1 MEPLTR
7 WTFKLVLHESLPSL
21 KTKRRKGGYR
31 SRRRYLREAA
41 SPAPG
46 SHEEPYGLDFD
57 ALMSSHPLGSDRGM
71 RKFRELIES
80 GDSQLIFLD
89 RLGPLDKTFVQS
101 LEGIEKTIV
110 DAKLPALGRWRS
122 GVLQPL
128 REVTMLQ
135 GLGPVDPTEVSPNAA
150 QVAFGSRMV
159 AANVNELATDL
170 SSQVSSV
177 SGQEPSAEAVT
188 VKARTMSDEVQRIAV
203 SQAEAAE
210 KDTTE
215 NDVAN
220 ATSDYLAVVSDC
232 QTVSDQVKEI
242 AVRLAEPRRIG
253 WETIRHL
260 IESIKDRI
268 GKLLTTLKSLIDKD
282 AAALWRA
289 ITDFAEAVKDGA
301 EDKIHSFLK
310 NLSDRLRGFAA
321 RLIGLIF
328 SFAVWVQGIAERKNF
343 NLKQLEVQLP
353 TLQSELVNVG
363 PLPLPIPK
371 LTTPVI
377 TITFEPRSSTL

>member
-1 MEPLTR
+1 
-7 WTFKLVLHESLPSL
+7 
-21 KTKRRKGGYR
+21 
-31 SRRRYLREAA
+31 
-41 SPAPG
+41 
-46 SHEEPYGLDFD
+46 
-57 ALMSSHPLGSDRGM
+57 
-71 RKFRELIES
+71 
-80 GDSQLIFLD
+80 
-89 RLGPLDKTFVQS
+89 
-101 LEGIEKTIV
+101 
-110 DAKLPALGRWRS
+110 
-122 GVLQPL
+122 
-128 REVTMLQ
+128 MLQ